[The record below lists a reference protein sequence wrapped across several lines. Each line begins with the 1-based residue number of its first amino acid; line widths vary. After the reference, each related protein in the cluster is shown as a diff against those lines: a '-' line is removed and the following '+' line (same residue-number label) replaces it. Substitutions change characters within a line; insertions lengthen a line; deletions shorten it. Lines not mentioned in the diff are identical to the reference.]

1 MTCSRCHFL
10 WESARIDLLVPD
22 ASSSQA
28 VVASD
33 SDMETEESPPLQRG
47 DQLAVVPVS
56 SANNSTT
63 LPSLQSP
70 VYRSTLKIQVNN
82 EENKNNSNSMPGP
95 SSGAI
100 PKQLQPPPSS
110 SQPVQRPSAPP
121 HIRKLP
127 PVINQLAS
135 GPRLQAFAVS
145 SSPASGFNQIPQQL
159 PAANKTTK
167 QLETRQRQLE
177 MLRRMEERYKNM
189 APVQRPPA
197 AAGQPSP
204 PQPIPQRPPDD
215 PHLPPQGDHNQ
226 QVWPLIPFFLFA
238 FTVVENSQKS

>member
-1 MTCSRCHFL
+1 M
-10 WESARIDLLVPD
+10 
-22 ASSSQA
+22 
-28 VVASD
+28 ASD

-70 VYRSTLKIQVNN
+70 VYRSTLKIQVND
-82 EENKNNSNSMPGP
+82 EENKNDSNSMPGP

-100 PKQLQPPPSS
+100 PKQLPPPPSS

-121 HIRKLP
+121 HTRKLP

-145 SSPASGFNQIPQQL
+145 SSPASGFNQRPQQL

-167 QLETRQRQLE
+167 Q
-177 MLRRMEERYKNM
+177 
-189 APVQRPPA
+189 
-197 AAGQPSP
+197 
-204 PQPIPQRPPDD
+204 
-215 PHLPPQGDHNQ
+215 
-226 QVWPLIPFFLFA
+226 VWTLTQFFLFP
-238 FTVVENSQKS
+238 F

>member
-1 MTCSRCHFL
+1 
-10 WESARIDLLVPD
+10 
-22 ASSSQA
+22 
-28 VVASD
+28 
-33 SDMETEESPPLQRG
+33 
-47 DQLAVVPVS
+47 
-56 SANNSTT
+56 
-63 LPSLQSP
+63 
-70 VYRSTLKIQVNN
+70 
-82 EENKNNSNSMPGP
+82 MPGP

-238 FTVVENSQKS
+238 FTVVENSQKKPTIVKRKMLSCVSFCYVHHLGFGPLKAGLFPTIFRQSRHSD